1 MGRCVLPYRER
12 QDGLPVLRL
21 PLWIGR
27 GSAMERYRQELSF
40 MTAQFAAVPMIAR
53 PDLAIVVSPSF
64 PALLPAIIAHRAR
77 STPWVLWLHDIL
89 PDGATATGVVDEG
102 SRVIRIARTLEL
114 AAYRNAG
121 RIVVLSP
128 AFTENL
134 TAKGVP
140 DEKVRLVYDP
150 ATRRPSRARARPVG
164 RSGLLR
170 VLAIGNIGFSQAL
183 APLMAA
189 VERAPELEGTQLEL
203 VITGTGV
210 AAEDVQAAL
219 LGRRVRMVGVLDDD
233 GLEHQLLTADIGLV
247 TQNYRGGE
255 FNIPSKLMKLHG
267 LRTPDRGGGE
277 PARRGRAPCS
287 RCRGGLGCGLL
298 PSRGASA

>member
-1 MGRCVLPYRER
+1 MRLQLWSYNYHPEPTGIAPVSRTLALALRDRGHAVDIVAAHPHYPSPEWGRRVLPYRER
-12 QDGLPVLRL
+12 QDGPPVLRL

-40 MTAQFAAVPMIAR
+40 MTAQFAAVPLIAR
-53 PDLAIVVSPSF
+53 PDLAIVVSPSFPRPFPVLSPSF

-150 ATRRPSRARARPVG
+150 ATPRPRDPATPRPGGLRGHARG
-164 RSGLLR
+164 RSAG
-170 VLAIGNIGFSQAL
+170 
-183 APLMAA
+183 AA
-189 VERAPELEGTQLEL
+189 
-203 VITGTGV
+203 
-210 AAEDVQAAL
+210 
-219 LGRRVRMVGVLDDD
+219 
-233 GLEHQLLTADIGLV
+233 H
-247 TQNYRGGE
+247 
-255 FNIPSKLMKLHG
+255 
-267 LRTPDRGGGE
+267 
-277 PARRGRAPCS
+277 C
-287 RCRGGLGCGLL
+287 
-298 PSRGASA
+298 ASWP